1 MFSKLSHRHFLTAAP
16 YMRFKTSAPRK
27 RKIRAFSHEKADALI
42 GQIEAGFEL
51 FCLNAGQVDV
61 AEILEHIAWQ
71 TGPASLTISTWTAAG
86 ADISRMRELCD
97 GRLFTQIR
105 WLLDRSF
112 PNRQPEFF
120 AHINRLF
127 PNAIRLTAV
136 HSKFAIIRNDRW
148 NIVCR
153 GSANLNSAKRLEHLE
168 ISDDAAL
175 ADAIES
181 YVDDIFKTESSG
193 EVPLP
198 AMQDDAPV
206 NDDALHAL

>member
-1 MFSKLSHRHFLTAAP
+1 LTPPPKMKHASK
-16 YMRFKTSAPRK
+16 PRK
-27 RKIRAFSHEKADALI
+27 RAIRAFSHERADGLI
-42 GQIEAGFEL
+42 GQIEQGMEL
-51 FCLNAGQVDV
+51 FALNKGQADV

-97 GRLFTQIR
+97 GKLFTEIR

-168 ISDDAAL
+168 ISDDVDLAA
-175 ADAIES
+175 AIEG
-181 YVDDIFKTESSG
+181 YVDAIFKTESTA
-193 EVPLP
+193 EIPLP
-198 AMQDDAPV
+198 PMQDDAPV
-206 NDDALHAL
+206 NDDVLSAL

>member
-1 MFSKLSHRHFLTAAP
+1 VKHLSK
-16 YMRFKTSAPRK
+16 PRK
-27 RKIRAFSHEKADALI
+27 RAIRAFSHERAEGLI
-42 GQIEAGFEL
+42 GQIEQGTEL
-51 FCLNAGQVDV
+51 FCLNKGQADV

-97 GRLFTQIR
+97 GKLFTNIR

-120 AHINRLF
+120 QHIRKLL
-127 PNAIRLTAV
+127 PNEIRLTAV
-136 HSKFAIIRNDRW
+136 HSKFAIMRNDRW

-153 GSANLNSAKRLEHLE
+153 GSANLNSARRLEHLE

-175 ADAIES
+175 ANAIEE
-181 YVDDIFKTESSG
+181 YVDDIFKTASTAEI
-193 EVPLP
+193 PLP
-198 AMQDDAPV
+198 PMKDDPADG
-206 NDDALHAL
+206 DDALSML

>member
-1 MFSKLSHRHFLTAAP
+1 MER
-16 YMRFKTSAPRK
+16 
-27 RKIRAFSHEKADALI
+27 
-42 GQIEAGFEL
+42 
-51 FCLNAGQVDV
+51 FCLNAGQCDV

-71 TGPASLTISTWTAAG
+71 TGPASLTITTWTAAA
-86 ADISRMRELCD
+86 ADISRMKELCD
-97 GRLFTQIR
+97 GKLFTEIR

-112 PNRQPEFF
+112 PNRQPEFYQ
-120 AHINRLF
+120 HINRLF

-136 HSKFAIIRNDRW
+136 HSKFAIIRNSRW

-175 ADAIES
+175 AEAVES

>member
-1 MFSKLSHRHFLTAAP
+1 
-16 YMRFKTSAPRK
+16 MRFKNSAPRK

-42 GQIEAGFEL
+42 GQIKEGMEL
-51 FCLNAGQVDV
+51 FCLNKGQADI
-61 AEILEHIAWQ
+61 AEVLENIAWQ

-86 ADISRMRELCD
+86 ADISRMKELCD
-97 GRLFTQIR
+97 GKLFTEIR

-120 AHINRLF
+120 QHIHKLF
-127 PNAIRLTAV
+127 PEQIRLTAV
-136 HSKFAIIRNDRW
+136 HSKFAIIRNKQW

-181 YVDDIFKTESSG
+181 YVDDIFKTESTA
-193 EVPLP
+193 EIALP
-198 AMQDDAPV
+198 AMQDDPA
-206 NDDALHAL
+206 DGEDALAAL

>member
-1 MFSKLSHRHFLTAAP
+1 VKHLSK
-16 YMRFKTSAPRK
+16 PRK
-27 RKIRAFSHEKADALI
+27 RAIRAFSHETAEGLI
-42 GQIEAGFEL
+42 GQIEQGTEL
-51 FCLNAGQVDV
+51 FCLNKGQADV

-97 GRLFTQIR
+97 GKLFTNIR

-120 AHINRLF
+120 QHISKLF
-127 PNAIRLTAV
+127 PNEIRLTAV
-136 HSKFAIIRNDRW
+136 HSKFAIMRNDRW

-153 GSANLNSAKRLEHLE
+153 GSANLNSARRLEHLE

-175 ADAIES
+175 ANAIEE
-181 YVDDIFKTESSG
+181 YVDDIFKTASTTEI
-193 EVPLP
+193 PLP
-198 AMQDDAPV
+198 PMKDDPADG
-206 NDDALHAL
+206 DDALSML

>member
-1 MFSKLSHRHFLTAAP
+1 MKHLSK
-16 YMRFKTSAPRK
+16 PRK
-27 RKIRAFSHEKADALI
+27 RAIRAFSHERAEGLI
-42 GQIEAGFEL
+42 GQIEQGTEL
-51 FCLNAGQVDV
+51 FCLNKGQADV

-97 GRLFTQIR
+97 GKLFTNIR

-120 AHINRLF
+120 AHIRKLF
-127 PNAIRLTAV
+127 PTQIRLTAV

-175 ADAIES
+175 ANAIEE
-181 YVDDIFKTESSG
+181 YVDDIFKTESTA
-193 EVPLP
+193 EIPLP
-198 AMQDDAPV
+198 PMKDDPADG
-206 NDDALHAL
+206 DDALAML

>member
-1 MFSKLSHRHFLTAAP
+1 MSPCVT
-16 YMRFKTSAPRK
+16 FKTATPRK
-27 RKIRAFSHEKADALI
+27 RKIRAFSHERADGLI
-42 GQIEAGFEL
+42 GQIEQGMEL
-51 FCLNAGQVDV
+51 FALNKGQADV

-86 ADISRMRELCD
+86 ADISRMKELCD
-97 GRLFTQIR
+97 GKLFTEIR

-136 HSKFAIIRNDRW
+136 HSKFAIIRNERW

-175 ADAIES
+175 ADAIEN
-181 YVDDIFKTESSG
+181 YVSDIFQVESTA
-193 EVPLP
+193 EIPLP

-206 NDDALHAL
+206 NDDALAAL

>member
-1 MFSKLSHRHFLTAAP
+1 MRYASKT
-16 YMRFKTSAPRK
+16 RK
-27 RKIRAFSHEKADALI
+27 RAIRAFSHERADGLI
-42 GQIEAGFEL
+42 GQIEQGMEL
-51 FCLNAGQVDV
+51 FALNKGQADV
-61 AEILEHIAWQ
+61 AEILELIAWQ
-71 TGPASLTISTWTAAG
+71 TGPASLTISTCTAAG
-86 ADISRMRELCD
+86 ADISRMKELCD
-97 GRLFTQIR
+97 GKLFTEIR

-136 HSKFAIIRNDRW
+136 HSKFAIIRNERW

-175 ADAIES
+175 ADAIEN
-181 YVDDIFKTESSG
+181 YVSDIFKVESTA
-193 EVPLP
+193 EIPLP

-206 NDDALHAL
+206 NDDALAAL